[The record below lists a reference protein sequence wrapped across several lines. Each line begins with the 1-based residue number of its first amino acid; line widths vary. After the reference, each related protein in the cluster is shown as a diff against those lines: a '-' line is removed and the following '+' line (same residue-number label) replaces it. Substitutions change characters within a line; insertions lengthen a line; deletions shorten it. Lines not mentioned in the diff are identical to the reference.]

1 MRFRY
6 PAYFLA
12 LFAFI
17 VLVLAFSWWQWRT
30 HTSSITTVT
39 IDTRALTARELH
51 AIDRAAIDNFRIL
64 QASELLQEQIV
75 RPLKPVRVAEFKIAK
90 FETTQGQFARFVAWL
105 GLQSNAER
113 WAHSSTPDSLRYG
126 SQSLNH
132 RLLGKL
138 AAPANSLSFWD
149 AYSYCRA
156 AGGSL
161 PTVDQWLAAASGQD
175 NRSYPW
181 GESFQAKPWR
191 YQDPMLNV
199 VAEAEAYPEAATPDS
214 VFNLGSSVSE
224 WALGNSPNLFVQMG
238 GNAAAKPAELY
249 ALSYLERPSAPDYRS
264 PYLGF
269 RCAFSANHPKT
280 IKTSWG
286 DELTLVAIAE
296 IDTLIGT
303 SEQAYLPLILQN
315 IDNSNLSD
323 LRKLLQP
330 QIAADANFSASVG
343 EISRANYRDFLRDPL
358 THLGFYANANEP
370 ELNSYTPSNWPEQ
383 LQEPAKPV
391 VGVDWWDAYAFA
403 KWVGAELP
411 TEEQWLAL
419 AEVSERS
426 PPQLG
431 IVSNTCL
438 PSNCE
443 LADPLTLPANS
454 LGIRALHSNVSEW
467 TSTVD
472 MASGRTLMV
481 VKGGNA
487 LLPTDYAGNSAYA
500 TAVPTEF
507 RSDLIGIRLIFSG
520 GAKE

>member
-1 MRFRY
+1 MRLRF

-12 LFAFI
+12 LLAFI
-17 VLVLAFSWWQWRT
+17 VFVLAFSWWQWRA
-30 HTSSITTVT
+30 HTGSIATVT
-39 IDTRALTARELH
+39 IDTSALAAHGLH
-51 AIDRAAIDNFRIL
+51 AVDKAAIDNFRIL
-64 QASELLQEQIV
+64 QASELLQEQIADA
-75 RPLKPVRVAEFKIAK
+75 PKPVRVAKFKLAK

-105 GLQSNAER
+105 GLQTNTER
-113 WAHSSTPDSLRYG
+113 WEHPSTPAGWRYG

-161 PTVDQWLAAASGQD
+161 PSVEQWLAAASGQD

-199 VAEAEAYPEAATPDS
+199 VAEAEAYPEAATPDG

-224 WALGNSPNLFVQMG
+224 WALGSSPELFVQMG
-238 GNAAAKPAELY
+238 ANAASRPAELY

-269 RCAFSANHPKT
+269 RCAFAANRPET
-280 IKTSWG
+280 IATPWG
-286 DELTLVAIAE
+286 DNLSLVSIAGV
-296 IDTLIGT
+296 DTLIGT
-303 SEQAYLPLILQN
+303 SELAYLPLILPN
-315 IDNSNLSD
+315 IDSSNLSD

-330 QIAADANFSASVG
+330 QIASDANFSASVG
-343 EISRANYRDFLRDPL
+343 EISRDHYRDFLRDPL

-370 ELNSYTPSNWPEQ
+370 ELNSYTPDNWSKQ
-383 LQEPAKPV
+383 LLEPAKPV

-403 KWVGAELP
+403 QWVGAELP
-411 TEEQWLAL
+411 NEEQWLAL
-419 AEVSERS
+419 AEISERS

-431 IVSNTCL
+431 IVSNICL
-438 PSNCE
+438 PASCE

-454 LGIRALHSNVSEW
+454 FGIRALHSNVSEW

-472 MASGRTLMV
+472 MASGQALMV

-487 LLPTDYAGNSAYA
+487 LLPADYAGNSAYA
-500 TAVPTEF
+500 TAVPAEF
-507 RSDLIGIRLIFSG
+507 SSDLIGIRLIFSG
-520 GAKE
+520 GRKD